1 MSTQSVFR
9 RCRLAS
15 MARII
20 QPRDRPASLGPLP
33 MALPT
38 LVAST
43 HCSRSFE
50 ISLPVTRS
58 DSPLA
63 YASAVSMKLIPAA
76 RAESTMRPASA
87 ASVRAPNIIVPRQ
100 MGETLMPLLPSL
112 RYSMFILPLC
122 NDSSPQIVRVG
133 ALDRD
138 GGPVARLE
146 CLAAGDE
153 DHAVDF
159 RRVRAGAR
167 ERALLVDRIDQY
179 LQPLANLALQALAAD
194 FLLRRHEARA
204 PLFAQLRRH
213 RVGQRIRL
221 RPLDRRIGEAADA
234 VEFGFLEKI
243 EQLAEFGFGL
253 ARKTGDE
260 GAADGDLRA
269 DRAPGADALQVH
281 RARGRTLHQPEDAR
295 TRVLKRHV

>member
-9 RCRLAS
+9 RRRLAS

-20 QPRDRPASLGPLP
+20 QPRDRPPSLGPLP
-33 MALPT
+33 MGFPT
-38 LVAST
+38 LVATT
-43 HCSRSFE
+43 HCSRSVE

-63 YASAVSMKLIPAA
+63 YASAVSMKLMPAA

-100 MGETLMPLLPSL
+100 MGETLMPLLPSF
-112 RYSMFILPLC
+112 RYSMFMLPLC
-122 NDSSPQIVRVG
+122 SESSPQIVRVG

-138 GGPVARLE
+138 HGPVARLE

-167 ERALLVDRIDQY
+167 DRALLVDRIDQN
-179 LQPLANLALQALAAD
+179 LERLADLALQALAAD
-194 FLLRRHEARA
+194 FRLHRHEAGA
-204 PLFAQLRRH
+204 PLLAQLRRD
-213 RVGQRIRL
+213 RIGQRIRL
-221 RPLDRRIGEAADA
+221 RAFNRRIGEAADA
-234 VEFGFLEKI
+234 VEFGFLQKI
-243 EQLAEFGFGL
+243 EHL
-253 ARKTGDE
+253 
-260 GAADGDLRA
+260 
-269 DRAPGADALQVH
+269 P
-281 RARGRTLHQPEDAR
+281 
-295 TRVLKRHV
+295 